1 MIHYIESNRINNE
14 VLNNNDKL
22 VVVCFYAKW
31 SLPCKEFT
39 TVLTDIEKTYF
50 DDIEI
55 FVVDVDE
62 AQEIKIRYGI
72 NSTPTTICFK
82 NGEEVE
88 RQVGII
94 KKEQLENIINFYKWI
109 TFVGVGVLDDPKF
122 KKCRK

>member
-31 SLPCKEFT
+31 SLPCEEFIS
-39 TVLTDIEKTYF
+39 VLTEIEKTYC

-55 FVVDVDE
+55 FMVDVDE

-94 KKEQLENIINFYKWI
+94 NKEQAINIIKELI
-109 TFVGVGVLDDPKF
+109 L
-122 KKCRK
+122 

>member
-31 SLPCKEFT
+31 SLPCEEYT
-39 TVLTDIEKTYF
+39 TVLADVEKIYCDDLNIYMVDI
-50 DDIEI
+50 
-55 FVVDVDE
+55 DE
-62 AQEIKIRYGI
+62 TQEIKIRYNI
-72 NSTPTTICFK
+72 TSTPTTVFLK

-94 KKEQLENIINFYKWI
+94 KKEQLINIIKEFI
-109 TFVGVGVLDDPKF
+109 
-122 KKCRK
+122 